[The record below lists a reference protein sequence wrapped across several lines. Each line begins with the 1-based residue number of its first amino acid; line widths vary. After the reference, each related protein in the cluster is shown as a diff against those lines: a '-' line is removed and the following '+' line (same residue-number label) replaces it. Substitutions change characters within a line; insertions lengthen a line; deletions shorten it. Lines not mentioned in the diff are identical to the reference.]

1 MVEYLIGS
9 MVAVLFLLSIVNR
22 YYYVE
27 TLGAFSNLEGLSE
40 FDSKYVAVVSNYKGG
55 LLRGTITFTLT
66 VTNRANVSDTQE
78 LTCVGHYS
86 RKFPFYP
93 IRFSYFKAE
102 NTTTGN
108 SNRTFGKDLANVA
121 CELADSIEGYWDVR
135 RVSVRA
141 GLVPFPS
148 GFTELLDSSGLVPY
162 PPEGFTELPSA
173 EELRDHLKSLND
185 LTRRR
190 TIDPNIPLEPSL
202 ELDHDTRTIEEIE
215 EEELVRI
222 MRISAQIANNSL
234 SGSRAVPNFPTP
246 PKAPTIEPTDNNLA
260 IELVGNNVDF
270 SIQDCAMINSKSK
283 RGEIPGHVAC
293 DEFGTPIQQPPSCIP
308 KGNITTSYPSEFDTL
323 DSDNS
328 SSSSSSDSP
337 SSD

>member
-27 TLGAFSNLEGLSE
+27 TLGAFSNLAGLSE

-86 RKFPFYP
+86 RQFPFYP

-102 NTTTGN
+102 NTTTGI
-108 SNRTFGKDLANVA
+108 SNRLFSRDLAYVA
-121 CELADSIEGYWDVR
+121 CELADSIVGYWDVR

-141 GLVPFPS
+141 GLVPYPT
-148 GFTELLDSSGLVPY
+148 GFTE
-162 PPEGFTELPSA
+162 PPPSTEECL
-173 EELRDHLKSLND
+173 DHLKSLND
-185 LTRRR
+185 LTSK

-234 SGSRAVPNFPTP
+234 SGARPE
-246 PKAPTIEPTDNNLA
+246 PKHFNDPVIDNNLA
-260 IELVGNNVDF
+260 IELVGNNADF
-270 SIQDCAMINSKSK
+270 SFQDCAMINSKSK
-283 RGEIPGHVAC
+283 RGEIPSHITC
-293 DEFGTPIQQPPSCIP
+293 DEYNTPTQQSPSCIP

-323 DSDNS
+323 DSGSS

>member
-86 RKFPFYP
+86 RQFPFYP

-121 CELADSIEGYWDVR
+121 CELADSIEGYWNVR

-190 TIDPNIPLEPSL
+190 TIDPNIPLELSL

-215 EEELVRI
+215 EDELVRI
-222 MRISAQIANNSL
+222 MRISMQMVNNSL
-234 SGSRAVPNFPTP
+234 NGARPE
-246 PKAPTIEPTDNNLA
+246 PKHFNDPAIDNNLA
-260 IELVGNNVDF
+260 IELVGNNADF
-270 SIQDCAMINSKSK
+270 SFQDCAMINSKSK
-283 RGEIPGHVAC
+283 RGEIPSHITC
-293 DEFGTPIQQPPSCIP
+293 DEYNTPTQQSPSCIP

-323 DSDNS
+323 DSDSS